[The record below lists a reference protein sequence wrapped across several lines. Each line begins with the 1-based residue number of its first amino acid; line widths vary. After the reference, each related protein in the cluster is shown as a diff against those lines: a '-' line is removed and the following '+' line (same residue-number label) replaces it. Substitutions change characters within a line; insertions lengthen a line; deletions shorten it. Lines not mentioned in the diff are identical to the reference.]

1 MIKEADIKFD
11 TENCSEEIEETLQ
24 AIAEQQEYEREAQ
37 LEIVESEAGVMIRD
51 RNKIMKLFQDTI
63 DDIYTMA
70 EDRTYFDEEICVDGD
85 CVLKETPEKQLLFSI
100 TGKNRD
106 KLEVYYKLD
115 IDDSAGAAS
124 VMQIIVYEA
133 NNEILKETAKYVNG
147 EAEYNSEQTNYMA
160 VVMDEYNDSCAND
173 IKNIIEDFIIKQR
186 EESIITCYER

>member
-1 MIKEADIKFD
+1 M
-11 TENCSEEIEETLQ
+11 
-24 AIAEQQEYEREAQ
+24 
-37 LEIVESEAGVMIRD
+37 EIVESEAGVMIRD
-51 RNKIMKLFQDTI
+51 RNKIIKLFQDTI

-70 EDRTYFDEEICVDGD
+70 EDKTYFDEEICVDGD
-85 CVLKETPEKQLLFSI
+85 CALKETPEKQLLFSI

-133 NNEILKETAKYVNG
+133 NNEILKETAQYVNG

-160 VVMDEYNDSCAND
+160 TVMDEYNDSCAKD

-186 EESIITCYER
+186 EESIITCYEKRKAAEDDWNADAADTLENN